1 MSPRDKHIPDQ
12 ATLTSIKLTE
22 EEKTAIHL
30 IKMARKRRG
39 EDRDRMND
47 ILVDGLWLLLKT
59 AEKKTKE
66 DVQAILPPLFP
77 AQPLRGNVTE
87 MPKKSKGKR
96 IT

>member
-1 MSPRDKHIPDQ
+1 MSPRDKHIPDE

-22 EEKTAIHL
+22 EDKTAIHL

-59 AEKKTKE
+59 VERKTIE
-66 DVQAILPPLFP
+66 DVRGMLPPPSSAP
-77 AQPLRGNVTE
+77 AFQ
-87 MPKKSKGKR
+87 
-96 IT
+96 